1 MLQALKNVLKMKL
14 SDIVKSNNFYFRQ
27 IEN

>member
-1 MLQALKNVLKMKL
+1 MQQALKNVLKMKL

-27 IEN
+27 IKN